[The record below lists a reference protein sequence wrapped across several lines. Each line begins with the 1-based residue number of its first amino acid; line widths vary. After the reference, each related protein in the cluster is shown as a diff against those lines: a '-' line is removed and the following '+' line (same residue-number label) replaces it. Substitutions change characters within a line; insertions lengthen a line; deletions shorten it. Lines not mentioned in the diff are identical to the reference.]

1 MSETNPLTEAARP
14 VRDANSPKMSK
25 IELGEVIRET
35 QKAAAQ
41 VEAVRLGAAVTAED
55 DHAEALVAERFEV
68 APSRSPG

>member
-1 MSETNPLTEAARP
+1 MSEKHPLTAPPRP
-14 VRDANSPKMSK
+14 VRQANSPKISR

-41 VEAVRLGAAVTAED
+41 VEAVRLGAAVPAED
-55 DHAEALVAERFEV
+55 EHAEALGAERFEV